1 MFVFSSAEN
10 KLKSFV
16 CEGSQFSLSCPNG
29 DVMQVVNVLYGRN
42 DAERCSINSEI
53 LVTYQVFH
61 DMDQIYIFS
70 INKYLFERRKRQ
82 SAMQINLSRK
92 RLITARNELGVR
104 LYFHRRL

>member
-42 DAERCSINSEI
+42 DAERCSINSQI
-53 LVTYQVFH
+53 LVTYRVFH
-61 DMDQIYIFS
+61 DMDQINILS
-70 INKYLFERRKRQ
+70 KNKYLFARRKH
-82 SAMQINLSRK
+82 
-92 RLITARNELGVR
+92 
-104 LYFHRRL
+104 HRAK